1 MEITGAGISGLAGTR
16 SSGISGIRGIS
27 VNNQGSRSMGQDNQT
42 LFHEISRDFTDD
54 GSQSENKEHTKSG
67 QVKRSGIFLWTSDSS
82 PVEAGNWAEG
92 YPIPGINKDSE

>member
-1 MEITGAGISGLAGTR
+1 
-16 SSGISGIRGIS
+16 
-27 VNNQGSRSMGQDNQT
+27 MGQDKQT
-42 LFHEISRDFTDD
+42 LFHEISKDFIDD